1 MDRQLRGDVL
11 KKLACPRDEMNP
23 ALLGDKFLV
32 VETGFRRVHT
42 CCDQSG
48 SKSKTKSSRHK
59 SRWQKFTSDFSS
71 VDSLQWTQTALQRSW
86 SCSQN
91 PQELSPASAT
101 KSSSHPQLSPPAS
114 HELSAAIRHREA
126 LVGPRPRRSTRSC
139 PALQCLLGEDLLEQL
154 VNHRATL
161 GEEAIENANAAFHRI
176 RENDP
181 VASDPQP

>member
-48 SKSKTKSSRHK
+48 SKSKTKSSRHR

-71 VDSLQWTQTALQRSW
+71 VDSLQWTQTACNAPGHAVKIHR
-86 SCSQN
+86 N
-91 PQELSPASAT
+91 YR
-101 KSSSHPQLSPPAS
+101 
-114 HELSAAIRHREA
+114 RHRPQNLRLTRNSLPRLPMNSLRQFAIAKHWSAHDHGGA
-126 LVGPRPRRSTRSC
+126 LGHVPPSSAC
-139 PALQCLLGEDLLEQL
+139 S
-154 VNHRATL
+154 V
-161 GEEAIENANAAFHRI
+161 RI
-176 RENDP
+176 CSNN
-181 VASDPQP
+181 S